1 MLKGKNN
8 TISAT
13 KGNNTLTMLIK
24 QSFQTHINPYN
35 MQETDYIKT
44 VTYKEWGQR
53 LRGLKEK
60 TVLQEARASSIKSV
74 FLLMSWETC
83 SLYETYG

>member
-13 KGNNTLTMLIK
+13 KANTLTTLIK

-44 VTYKEWGQR
+44 VTYK
-53 LRGLKEK
+53 K
-60 TVLQEARASSIKSV
+60 
-74 FLLMSWETC
+74 
-83 SLYETYG
+83 

>member
-1 MLKGKNN
+1 MSVIIIYLKKLEKNLMLKGKNN

-13 KGNNTLTMLIK
+13 KANTLTMLVK

-44 VTYKEWGQR
+44 VTYKE
-53 LRGLKEK
+53 
-60 TVLQEARASSIKSV
+60 
-74 FLLMSWETC
+74 
-83 SLYETYG
+83 

>member
-1 MLKGKNN
+1 MSVIIIYLKKLEKNLMLKGKNN

-13 KGNNTLTMLIK
+13 KANTLTMLIK

-44 VTYKEWGQR
+44 VTYKE
-53 LRGLKEK
+53 
-60 TVLQEARASSIKSV
+60 
-74 FLLMSWETC
+74 
-83 SLYETYG
+83 

>member
-1 MLKGKNN
+1 
-8 TISAT
+8 
-13 KGNNTLTMLIK
+13 MLIK

-44 VTYKEWGQR
+44 VTYKEWGQM

-60 TVLQEARASSIKSV
+60 IVVQEARACQLSRSSS
-74 FLLMSWETC
+74 
-83 SLYETYG
+83 

>member
-13 KGNNTLTMLIK
+13 KANTLTKLIK
-24 QSFQTHINPYN
+24 QSFQTHIDPYN

-44 VTYKEWGQR
+44 VTYKE
-53 LRGLKEK
+53 
-60 TVLQEARASSIKSV
+60 
-74 FLLMSWETC
+74 
-83 SLYETYG
+83 